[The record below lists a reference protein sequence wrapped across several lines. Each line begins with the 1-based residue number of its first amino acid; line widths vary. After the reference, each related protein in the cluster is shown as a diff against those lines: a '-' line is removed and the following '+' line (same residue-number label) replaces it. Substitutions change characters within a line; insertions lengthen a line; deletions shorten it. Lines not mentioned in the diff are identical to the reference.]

1 MAVKGQENLIPF
13 NKRTEEEQREIARQ
27 GGIRSGE
34 VRRENATMRKQ
45 LEAMLNKTDEKGE
58 LYSDKV
64 SLGLIANAIDKTK
77 GGNPEAYKVI
87 AKMLGELNDEIGSS
101 IGDINNNIT
110 NIASLINNPVETRTE
125 DNIDE
130 VQDE

>member
-1 MAVKGQENLIPF
+1 MAVNSQENLIPF
-13 NKRTEEEQREIARQ
+13 NRRTEKEQREIARQ

-34 VRRENATMRKQ
+34 VRKEKATMRKQ
-45 LEAMLNKTDEKGE
+45 LEAMLNSTNEKGE

-101 IGDINNNIT
+101 IGDINTNIT

-125 DNIDE
+125 DNLDE
-130 VQDE
+130 

>member
-45 LEAMLNKTDEKGE
+45 LEAMLSKTDEKGE
-58 LYSDKV
+58 LYSNKV

-130 VQDE
+130 